1 MALGDS
7 LYLVIL
13 VFGVLMQ
20 GTVLVFTNL
29 QTDMRKQTKL
39 FRGLIICSIS
49 INFVD
54 MLCRVVDTYSY
65 GDAFMISASYLV
77 NCTYFIMQAI
87 IAGIWFIYAM
97 RELDPQ
103 LTEKRLKMF
112 LYMLPLAILFIYI
125 TTTSATGWLFYINAT
140 NDYCRGPMFFIH
152 PTVCSAYIAI
162 PSILALSKLKLMEYF
177 IHRSKLIAQAL
188 FSVLILPFVILQGVM
203 GNDYPLFC
211 IGYSLAILVLFINRQ
226 NLRITIDELTGVS
239 NRSQATRYLNFKMHA
254 PAEPG
259 QQIKSLYVLMV
270 DIDKFKQINDT
281 YGHVEGDEVL
291 KRTASVLKH
300 SVPRSFFI
308 GRYGGDEFIIVG
320 EASKEE
326 EIRDVCEKIHE
337 NIELA
342 NEEAMAGYQYTVSV
356 GYAVRNGQ
364 ITSIPDFVKAADVK
378 LYQKKSIRLEKK

>member
-1 MALGDS
+1 MTLGDN

-13 VFGVLMQ
+13 VFGVLIQ
-20 GTVLVFTNL
+20 GTVLFFTNL

-39 FRGLIICSIS
+39 FRWLIICSIA

-77 NCTYFIMQAI
+77 NYTYFILQAI
-87 IAGIWFIYAM
+87 FAGIWFVYAM

-103 LTEKRLKMF
+103 LLENKVRMF
-112 LYMLPLAILFIYI
+112 LYMLPLVVLFIYI
-125 TTTSATGWLFYINAT
+125 TTTSATGWLFYINET
-140 NDYCRGPMFFIH
+140 NDYCRGPMFFVY
-152 PTVCSAYIAI
+152 PLVCAAYIVI
-162 PSILALSKLKLMEYF
+162 PSALAASKLKLMEYF

-188 FSVLILPFVILQGVM
+188 FAVLILPFAALQCLWGQDFPMFSV
-203 GNDYPLFC
+203 
-211 IGYSLAILVLFINRQ
+211 GYTLAILVMFINRQ

-291 KRTASVLKH
+291 KRTASVLKR

-326 EIRDVCEKIHE
+326 EIREVCEKIHE
-337 NIELA
+337 NIALA
-342 NEEAMAGYQYTVSV
+342 NEKVMAGYQYTVSV